1 MATRSNIIGR
11 ARRQELRHHLHEAV
25 DRIFDGPGSGDE
37 DRWVRQV
44 LVDVG
49 LIFGTAGPAL
59 DYEVGRII
67 SGVDRPY
74 GVFRPDG
81 SWRGA
86 EIIVSRKRASEWR
99 SAGYA
104 ARADWP
110 PSEIQQ
116 EALAALLRPIASIS
130 LHSWFLHLVNALD
143 GLRFGDVRPPLRPSS
158 RRLWGGTKA
167 WQQRL
172 DGLRCAEFQ
181 VGARMLTKNAANET
195 VAKEIGVPISTFKGW
210 RREVANKFGPAVVR
224 EELDT
229 ARRLGRLVHQT
240 RTQVT
245 KGEANE
251 RDRSYCIHLEAVY
264 RERLKKVGEGFKAQT
279 RKKHKG

>member
-1 MATRSNIIGR
+1 
-11 ARRQELRHHLHEAV
+11 
-25 DRIFDGPGSGDE
+25 
-37 DRWVRQV
+37 
-44 LVDVG
+44 
-49 LIFGTAGPAL
+49 
-59 DYEVGRII
+59 
-67 SGVDRPY
+67 
-74 GVFRPDG
+74 
-81 SWRGA
+81 
-86 EIIVSRKRASEWR
+86 
-99 SAGYA
+99 
-104 ARADWP
+104 
-110 PSEIQQ
+110 
-116 EALAALLRPIASIS
+116 
-130 LHSWFLHLVNALD
+130 
-143 GLRFGDVRPPLRPSS
+143 
-158 RRLWGGTKA
+158 
-167 WQQRL
+167 
-172 DGLRCAEFQ
+172 
-181 VGARMLTKNAANET
+181 MLTKNAANET